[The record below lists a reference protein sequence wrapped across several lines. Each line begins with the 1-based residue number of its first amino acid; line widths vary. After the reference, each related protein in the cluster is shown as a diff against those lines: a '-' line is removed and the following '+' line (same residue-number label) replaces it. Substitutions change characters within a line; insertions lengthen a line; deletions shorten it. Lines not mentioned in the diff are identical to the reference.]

1 MECHCDNLLERL
13 HLLTLQNRLLHF
25 DALFLINILP
35 RVECCL
41 PALLTASIWNI
52 RNFNM
57 FTCSS
62 ASASL
67 LPKVQFV
74 KLQVFLEALVRIL
87 KPKIIHLSLILLFT
101 LLFLVSFILNQMRI
115 VLCFLIL
122 IATVLK
128 AITCSC
134 FLKMTIDLLFI
145 VSLPLHLR
153 R

>member
-1 MECHCDNLLERL
+1 MLCLSLLFLSLSALCCVCNCPYSCWLCTEIIKNLIIMECHCDNLLERL

-101 LLFLVSFILNQMRI
+101 LLFLVSFILN
-115 VLCFLIL
+115 
-122 IATVLK
+122 
-128 AITCSC
+128 
-134 FLKMTIDLLFI
+134 
-145 VSLPLHLR
+145 
-153 R
+153 